1 MTQELLD
8 KLEVI
13 LNRPIPDK
21 FDSCIEELKILG
33 DFYLHEFSKHER
45 NEDEPNLL
53 EQMDSKL
60 PIIKTKLKSITDKL
74 QTLSEPQPLEGGK
87 RLKKTTKKPSKNIR
101 KTRKRT
107 KHHSRQALSS

>member
-13 LNRPIPDK
+13 LNKPIPGN
-21 FDSCIEELKILG
+21 FDSCIEDLTKLG
-33 DFYLHEFSKHER
+33 DFYLHEFSKHKV
-45 NEDEPNLL
+45 NENEPNLS
-53 EQMDSKL
+53 EQMDLQL
-60 PIIKTKLKSITDKL
+60 PRIKTKLKSITARL

-107 KHHSRQALSS
+107 KHHSRQALNS